1 MEKKFYSFIGLERVE
16 AGKAV
21 CVIEG
26 LVCKNLTTRDAN
38 GKKVVNTS
46 IVSNNVS
53 KKIAYGIQ
61 VELEEKDST
70 FIQIVAWENLADRFE
85 KVVKKGAVIE
95 VFGTLQ
101 EKSYTGKNGEMKYL
115 ELTAREF
122 KINKFPKRD
131 ESPESQAETQDIDP
145 EELGDIPF

>member
-1 MEKKFYSFIGLERVE
+1 MEKRFYSFIGLEKLE
-16 AGKAV
+16 KGKAV
-21 CVIEG
+21 GVVEG
-26 LVCKNLTTRDAN
+26 LVCKDLTTRDAN

-70 FIQIVAWENLADRFE
+70 FIQIVAWENLADRFL

-101 EKSYTGKNGEMKYL
+101 EKSYTSKNGGEMKYL

-122 KINKFPKRD
+122 KINKFPKKD
-131 ESPESQAETQDIDP
+131 ESSESQDQPI